1 LILWVEAERVS
12 FFAVPQLTIPAVRT
26 LVLPKVHSVEELE
39 IVTDAMEAFGR
50 AKGTIH
56 FVASIESALAL
67 HNIGSIAAWRSVYG
81 PGKGGELKGLLVSP
95 LPLSRT
101 RYKKLTV
108 FYSLV
113 WSRRLYDIP
122 FYSRECPNR
131 NVLDCADAS
140 VVRTPSR
147 QELLYPRSKIA
158 VTAKAFGL
166 EAIDMVGETSTLSI
180 I

>member
-1 LILWVEAERVS
+1 
-12 FFAVPQLTIPAVRT
+12 
-26 LVLPKVHSVEELE
+26 VLPKVHSVEELE
-39 IVTDAMEAFGR
+39 IVTDAMEGFGR

-56 FVASIESALAL
+56 FVATIESALAL
-67 HNIGSIAAWRSVYG
+67 HNLGSIAAWRSVYG
-81 PGKGGELKGLLVSP
+81 PGKGGELKALLVTP

-101 RYKKLTV
+101 RYRELTV

-113 WSRRLYDIP
+113 WSRRLYDTP
-122 FYSRECPNR
+122 FYSPRECPNR

-158 VTAKAFGL
+158 VTARAFGI
-166 EAIDMVGETSTLSI
+166 EAIDMVGETSTPSI